1 MIFVDADSC
10 EKNAREFIL
19 NTAVKKNLKVIF
31 AANKNIPFSFSNP
44 LFKMFQRKKFRR
56 RFYCGKF
63 QAGRYSYNKRLNFG
77 AKNF

>member
-44 LFKMFQRKKFRR
+44 LFKMKYVPKKKIPQTILLWKIPSR
-56 RFYCGKF
+56 
-63 QAGRYSYNKRLNFG
+63 AI
-77 AKNF
+77 